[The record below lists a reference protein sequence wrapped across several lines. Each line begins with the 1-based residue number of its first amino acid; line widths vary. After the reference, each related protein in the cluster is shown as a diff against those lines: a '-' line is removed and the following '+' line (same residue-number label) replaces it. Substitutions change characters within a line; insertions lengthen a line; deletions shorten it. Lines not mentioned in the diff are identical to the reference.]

1 MKKLNDAL
9 NKLFKPAF
17 WKSKKALWIGIPI
30 LIWLVGMGSY
40 VYVIRAVKA
49 KKQVKGAS
57 VAINLQDDINFI
69 SAQAESAQ
77 ILPTLSKEELLKSDK
92 EDNFLEKKIK
102 RNLERSDYAKSMG
115 TKDDIPIHF
124 DEALNA
130 SVDRRA
136 TGNLAAQKDQPIGEL
151 AVGKAATLSTM
162 PDSAKANFEIQQ
174 ALDKIRSG
182 ADPRSIGRSSSYEQ
196 MERDRKAR
204 LTAAKVENRRRRE
217 AIEHST
223 LEEEA
228 AAYRRGLEDQERRY
242 AALEG
247 EPDYSGKSSRSRYS
261 RSSQKSHS
269 KEKKQKLSF
278 DTNTGIKDDLHIQEE
293 RMDTYG
299 TAYNDPY
306 NSKNTDPYIRDNY
319 NVYGNNAGSG
329 LDNAPPQALP
339 VNYTSTNQPLYAII
353 DRQQKLQSSDKVR
366 LRLLENGIYKGQLLP
381 ANQIMYGI
389 CSVGSGRIKIRVS
402 SITIQ
407 PLAGRTGQQ
416 QLFPAALEVYDL
428 DGMQGIYVEG
438 SDLNIGREALREG
451 LREASGLGIRNPL
464 GNLSLRIGR
473 KASKKTS
480 ASIPSG
486 YQVMLFDRNIR

>member
-1 MKKLNDAL
+1 MKKLNDKL
-9 NKLFKPAF
+9 NTFFKGGF

-30 LIWLVGMGSY
+30 LIWIVGMGSY
-40 VYVIRAVKA
+40 VYVTRAVKA

-57 VAINLQDDINFI
+57 VAISLQEDINFI
-69 SAQAESAQ
+69 SAQAKSAQ
-77 ILPTLSKEELLKSDK
+77 ILPTLSKEELLKSDR

-115 TKDDIPIHF
+115 TKDDIPIRF
-124 DEALNA
+124 DNNLNA
-130 SVDRRA
+130 SVDRGA
-136 TGNLAAQKDQPIGEL
+136 SGNLAALEDQPIGEI
-151 AVGKAATLSTM
+151 AAAKSPTLSPM
-162 PDSAKANFEIQQ
+162 PDSANANFEIRQ

-196 MERDRKAR
+196 MEQDRKAR
-204 LTAAKVENRRRRE
+204 LAAAKADNRRRRE

-228 AAYRRGLEDQERRY
+228 NAYRRGLEDQERRY
-242 AALEG
+242 AAING
-247 EPDYSGKSSRSRYS
+247 DTDYSDPSYRGGSSRSHYS
-261 RSSQKSHS
+261 RTSQKSHS
-269 KEKKQKLSF
+269 REKKQKLSF
-278 DTNTGIKDDLHIQEE
+278 DTNTGIKDDLHIREDNT
-293 RMDTYG
+293 DTY
-299 TAYNDPY
+299 NPR
-306 NSKNTDPYIRDNY
+306 NTDSYTRDNY
-319 NVYGNNAGSG
+319 NPYQNNFNNG
-329 LDNAPPQALP
+329 LDNNQPQVLP

-353 DRQQKLQSSDKVR
+353 DRQQKLQSGDKVR

-381 ANQIMYGI
+381 ANQILYGI
-389 CSVGSGRIKIRVS
+389 CSVGSGRIKIRIS
-402 SITIQ
+402 SITI
-407 PLAGRTGQQ
+407 QQ

-438 SDLNIGREALREG
+438 SDLDIGKEALREG

-480 ASIPSG
+480 ARIPSG
-486 YQVMLFDRNIR
+486 YQVMLFDRGIR

>member
-1 MKKLNDAL
+1 MKKLNDTL
-9 NKLFKPAF
+9 NTFFKGGF

-30 LIWLVGMGSY
+30 LIWIVGMGSY

-57 VAINLQDDINFI
+57 VAVNLQEDINFI
-69 SAQAESAQ
+69 SAQAKSAQ
-77 ILPTLSKEELLKSDK
+77 ILPTLSKEELLKSDR

-115 TKDDIPIHF
+115 TKDDIPIRF
-124 DEALNA
+124 DDDLNA
-130 SVDRRA
+130 SVDRAA
-136 TGNLAAQKDQPIGEL
+136 TGNLGALEDQPIGEI
-151 AVGKAATLSTM
+151 ASAKVPTLSPQ
-162 PDSAKANFEIQQ
+162 PDSAKANFEIRQ

-182 ADPRSIGRSSSYEQ
+182 ADPRSIGRSSSYEHIEQ
-196 MERDRKAR
+196 DRKAR
-204 LTAAKVENRRRRE
+204 LAAAKADNRRRRE

-242 AALEG
+242 AAING
-247 EPDYSGKSSRSRYS
+247 DPNYSDPSSRSGSSRSRYS
-261 RSSQKSHS
+261 RTSQKSHS
-269 KEKKQKLSF
+269 REKKQKLSF
-278 DTNTGIKDDLHIQEE
+278 DTNTGIKDDLHIREE
-293 RMDTYG
+293 RMAAYGDDYSDTY
-299 TAYNDPY
+299 NPI
-306 NSKNTDPYIRDNY
+306 NTDSYIRDNY
-319 NVYGNNAGSG
+319 NPHSKNFNNG
-329 LDNAPPQALP
+329 LNNQPQVLP

-353 DRQQKLQSSDKVR
+353 DRQQKLQSGDKVR

-381 ANQIMYGI
+381 ANQILYGI
-389 CSVGSGRIKIRVS
+389 CSVGSGRIKIRIS

-407 PLAGRTGQQ
+407 Q
-416 QLFPAALEVYDL
+416 QLFPTALEVYDL

-438 SDLNIGREALREG
+438 SDLDIGKEALREG

-480 ASIPSG
+480 ARIPSG
-486 YQVMLFDRNIR
+486 YQVMLFDRSIR